1 MQTQHYP
8 YYHYPQTIMLQ
19 NEYRNAYGNE
29 YGPEYWNDERFFPFF
44 PLLAPVAFVAGL
56 AIGPLLFNNRPPVY
70 PYPPPYLP
78 AYPPYPAYPAYPA
91 YQGFQGY
98 PQQFGAQAQAQ
109 AAVSEN
115 INIYTQ

>member
-1 MQTQHYP
+1 MQTQYLP

-19 NEYRNAYGNE
+19 NDYRNAYGNE

-70 PYPPPYLP
+70 PPPYPP
-78 AYPPYPAYPAYPA
+78 AYPPYPAYPAYPP

-98 PQQFGAQAQAQ
+98 QQQQFGAQAG
-109 AAVSEN
+109 VSEN